1 MQPAAPD
8 RRRRGAVV
16 TALLAAVLLIA
27 TSLGLAAE
35 TPAGTTLAV
44 VLVSLATLCLAGSRH
59 GVLVVRTATATPTR
73 WGTAPPV
80 LPHRVTAPRVHPRRP
95 RAPGIG

>member
-1 MQPAAPD
+1 MQPATTD
-8 RRRRGAVV
+8 RRRHGAVV
-16 TALLAAVLLIA
+16 TALLAGVVLLA
-27 TSLGLAAE
+27 TSLGLGAE

-59 GVLVVRTATATPTR
+59 GVLVVRSATATPTR
-73 WGTAPPV
+73 WSTAPPV

-95 RAPGIG
+95 RAPGLG